1 MSKLNEMISAVSRIE
16 GEDKPFDDTVR
27 FLFLRN
33 ITIEGIETPLK
44 YHLYADRLRPEIAFG
59 GYGTMVQDILAEDAI
74 AKRLNPHLIV
84 LSLALEELDPAY
96 GTHGWRADGA
106 RTELENLF
114 LLLEKSTA
122 ATIVVN
128 TFVPP
133 MYPELGIGLS
143 PDGSDIASQ
152 VALLNGVV
160 TGFVR
165 ERAPR
170 FCLVDWNHHVLLL
183 GSKASL
189 DDRGRYVWKA
199 PFRPSFLN
207 LYAQHLARIVRVL
220 KGKAKKCIIVD
231 CDNTLWGG
239 VVGEEGLDGIEL
251 DPNSYPGKA
260 FYDFQ
265 TSLLHLAERGI
276 LIVVCSKNNEADVLE
291 VLDSHPACQL
301 KRKHLSGWRINW
313 RDKATNIAELA
324 DELNLGLD
332 SFVFVDDNPVE
343 CDLVKKLLPDVT
355 VLQVPE
361 KLYEF
366 PSILFEQGLF
376 DAFRQTDEDRKRAHL
391 YQSESQRKRARVGF
405 KSVEE
410 YLSSLETV
418 ASIHRVRPGEIPRVA
433 QLTQKTNQFNLH
445 PKRYSEHD
453 VATFAD
459 RPESA
464 VFVLSVSDCFGNIGL
479 VGVLILEC
487 RDGAGR
493 VDSFLMSCR
502 ALGRGLE
509 RVMIERCL
517 HEMAVIWDVETWH
530 AEYVPTRKNQQVADF
545 WSQNGFIQ
553 TNNAADSTRSYMRD
567 AKMPAQK
574 PPPYITIRED

>member
-1 MSKLNEMISAVSRIE
+1 MISAVSRIE
-16 GEDKPFDDTVR
+16 GEDNPFDDTVR

-44 YHLYADRLRPEIAFG
+44 YHLYANRLRAEVAFG
-59 GYGTMVQDILAEDAI
+59 GYGTMVQDILADNAI
-74 AKRLNPHLIV
+74 AKKLDPHLIV

-96 GTHGWRADGA
+96 GTPGWRADAA
-106 RTELENLF
+106 RSELENLF
-114 LLLEKSTA
+114 SLLETNTG
-122 ATIVVN
+122 ATVVVN
-128 TFVPP
+128 TFIPP
-133 MYPELGIGLS
+133 IYPELGIGLS
-143 PDGSDIASQ
+143 PDDSDIASQ
-152 VALLNGVV
+152 VALLNGFI
-160 TGFVR
+160 TSFVR

-170 FCLVDWNHHVLLL
+170 FCLADWNRHVLLL

-199 PFRPSFLN
+199 PFRPPFLN
-207 LYAQHLARIVRVL
+207 LYALHLARIVRVL

-265 TSLLHLAERGI
+265 TGLLHLSERGI
-276 LIVVCSKNNEADVLE
+276 LVVLCSKNNEADVLE
-291 VLDSHPACQL
+291 VLDKHPACQL

-313 RDKATNIAELA
+313 QDKATNIAELA
-324 DELNLGLD
+324 EDLNLGLD
-332 SFVFVDDNPVE
+332 SFVFVDDSPVE
-343 CDLVKKLLPDVT
+343 CGLVKELLPDVT

-361 KLYEF
+361 KLYEL
-366 PSILFEQGLF
+366 PSILFEHGLF
-376 DAFRQTDEDRKRAHL
+376 DAFRLTEEDRKRAQL
-391 YQSESQRKRARVGF
+391 YQSESQRKQARVSF

-410 YLSSLETV
+410 YLSSLGTV
-418 ASIHRVRPGEIPRVA
+418 ATIHRVRSGEIPRVA
-433 QLTQKTNQFNLH
+433 QLTQRTNQFNLH

-453 VATFAD
+453 VATVAD
-459 RPESA
+459 RPEAA
-464 VFVLSVSDCFGNIGL
+464 VFTLSVSDRFGNIGL

-487 RDGAGR
+487 RDGVGR

-509 RVMIERCL
+509 GVMIERCL
-517 HEMAVIWDVETWH
+517 HEMAAIWGIETWH

-545 WSQNGFIQ
+545 WLQNGFIL
-553 TNNAADSTRSYMRD
+553 TSDATASTRNYRRD
-567 AKMPAQK
+567 ARMPARQT
-574 PPPYITIRED
+574 PSYIMIRED